1 MSMVFKILNIT
12 SFTEKKKNGVIGCG
26 EIRVNLLNL
35 KGV

>member
-1 MSMVFKILNIT
+1 MSMVFIR

>member
-1 MSMVFKILNIT
+1 MSIFKILSIR
-12 SFTEKKKNGVIGCG
+12 SFTEKKNGVIGCG

>member
-1 MSMVFKILNIT
+1 MSMVFI
-12 SFTEKKKNGVIGCG
+12 SSSTEKKKKNGVLGCG